1 MGKTIIINIEYL
13 ADILLKMSQP
23 NKPFPTKQ
31 VAACVAKHDE
41 NWDFKH

>member
-31 VAACVAKHDE
+31 VAACVDDDE